1 MEYIKWVIIYLIF
14 SLIFAQC
21 FKETNRSMKN
31 ASALTILLEIFTALF
46 AIILSPLFAYKFSL
60 NPEILLTLGVVTIIY
75 AATDR
80 LNIEQDTALLL
91 QHSVCLNNYPQCS
104 W

>member
-46 AIILSPLFAYKFSL
+46 ALILSPLFAYKF
-60 NPEILLTLGVVTIIY
+60 
-75 AATDR
+75 
-80 LNIEQDTALLL
+80 
-91 QHSVCLNNYPQCS
+91 
-104 W
+104 

>member
-31 ASALTILLEIFTALF
+31 ASALTILLEAFTALF
-46 AIILSPLFAYKFSL
+46 AIILSPPFCIQVFTKSR
-60 NPEILLTLGVVTIIY
+60 NTS
-75 AATDR
+75 
-80 LNIEQDTALLL
+80 N
-91 QHSVCLNNYPQCS
+91 SWSSNYYLCCNR
-104 W
+104 